1 VNGKLS
7 PYREGVPLPSPWTDT
22 CSGPVHAALI
32 LRPEP
37 LDSPASV
44 SLVERVQQDY
54 VVRYGGRD
62 RTPMTP
68 AEFVPPHGQFLVGYL
83 GDVPVACGGVRVH
96 DGVAELKRMYLDPGL
111 RRRGVARVLLLA
123 LEDAARGLGASRVI
137 LESGT
142 KQPEALA
149 FYVAAGYE
157 RIPNFGIHAASPT
170 SRCFAKT
177 LG

>member
-1 VNGKLS
+1 
-7 PYREGVPLPSPWTDT
+7 VPLPSPWTNAHT
-22 CSGPVHAALI
+22 GPAHPGLT

-37 LDSPASV
+37 LDAPAAA

-62 RTPMTP
+62 RTPMTA
-68 AEFVPPHGQFLVGYL
+68 AEFAPPHGKFLVGYL
-83 GDVPVACGGVRVH
+83 GDVPVACGGVRVS
-96 DGVAELKRMYLDPGL
+96 DGVAELKRMYVDPGV

-123 LEDAARGLGASRVI
+123 LEDAARELGAARVI
-137 LESGT
+137 LETGT

-149 FYVAAGYE
+149 LYAGAGYE

-170 SRCFAKT
+170 LRCFAKT